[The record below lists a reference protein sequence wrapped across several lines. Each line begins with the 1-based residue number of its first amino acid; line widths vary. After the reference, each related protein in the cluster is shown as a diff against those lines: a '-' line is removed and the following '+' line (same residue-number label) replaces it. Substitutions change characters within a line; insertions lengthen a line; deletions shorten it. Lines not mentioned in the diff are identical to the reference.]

1 MIIQEV
7 YWEDEKIL
15 TIIHENMN
23 DKIKSRNIEKATEIM
38 GNKVFFKEFYNEKK
52 DIGNFEY
59 DFEIKGFLDCNN
71 KKNPYNN
78 YSTIYR
84 EFINQEDN
92 ILIKN
97 KDLLIDVE
105 TFQELCKFVKDFSN
119 FNLTPYTIGNLLVFS
134 PIKINVESHNSEKYP
149 YLTIEGTDTRGTAF
163 VKFKLDDII
172 LESYILDNICDGL
185 KIDSKGDWNNYEIEI
200 IDNENIIYKAKYNII
215 RSINLTV
222 GLSTKSIEKK
232 YQSMDKSI
240 FISNTSNYDQII
252 LSDNTSLD
260 FLGQYLLDEKS
271 EMKKIQKPKE
281 SYCNFLNKNQRERA
295 FEIFENII
303 KENKEMWIF
312 DPFFISDNLGISVLI
327 DILIVLCST
336 SETKNIVFMENP
348 DVENE
353 EKNMT
358 FKKYKDQIEKHGE
371 ETLRDLNLNSL
382 NYIKAK
388 DTFHDRFI
396 FLKSD
401 KEITGY
407 QIGTSL
413 NSFGTNYSNI
423 IKLNDYCAQS
433 IFKTLFKDLVSEEI
447 YKLSG

>member
-1 MIIQEV
+1 MIIPEI

-15 TIIHENMN
+15 TIIHENMDDN
-23 DKIKSRNIEKATEIM
+23 IKTRTIEESTEIM
-38 GNKVFFKEFYNEKK
+38 GKKVFFKEFCNEKNE
-52 DIGNFEY
+52 IGNFEY
-59 DFEIKGFLDCNN
+59 NFEIDGFLDCNN

-78 YSTIYR
+78 YSTLYR

-97 KDLLIDVE
+97 KNLLIDVE

-134 PIKINVESHNSEKYP
+134 PIKINVESHNSEKFP
-149 YLTIEGTDTRGTAF
+149 YLTIEGSDTKGTAL

-172 LESYILDNICDGL
+172 LESYILDNICDGF
-185 KIDSKGDWNNYEIEI
+185 KIYSKGDWNNYEIEI
-200 IDNENIIYKAKYNII
+200 MDNENIIYKAKYNII
-215 RSINLTV
+215 RSINLNV

-240 FISNTSNYDQII
+240 FISNISNFNQII

-281 SYCNFLNKNQRERA
+281 SYCYFLNKNQRERA

-312 DPFFISDNLGISVLI
+312 DPFFISDKPGIPVLI

-336 SETKNIVFMENP
+336 SETKNIVFTET

-358 FKKYKDQIEKHGE
+358 FKKYKTQIEKHGK

-401 KEITGY
+401 KKIIGY

-423 IKLNDYCAQS
+423 IKLDDYCAQS
-433 IFKTLFKDLVSEEI
+433 IFKTLFEDIVSEEI
-447 YKLSG
+447 YKLGD